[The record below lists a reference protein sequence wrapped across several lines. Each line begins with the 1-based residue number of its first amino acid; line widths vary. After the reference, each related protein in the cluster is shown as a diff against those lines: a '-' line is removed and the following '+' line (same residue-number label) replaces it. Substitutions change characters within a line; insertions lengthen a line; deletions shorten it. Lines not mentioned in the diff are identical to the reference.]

1 MRRDLRDFGD
11 RMLVVVRISRPLN
24 GIATFGIATWH
35 RDQSGL
41 SHFHVRT
48 CSYTLVAPR
57 PPGVGTQRAAT
68 RAFKHKQSNRHHGE
82 PLSPDPRHP
91 LPLASRTRDL
101 LLVALLRSL
110 ASSPGPLRTLQFRLP
125 PHPSSL
131 ARGVASTIPG
141 GRPRRQRSTGES
153 PRLCGGED
161 RTGGV
166 RDGGRCSVRAGERL
180 GGAGRGP
187 VSL

>member
-1 MRRDLRDFGD
+1 MASGRLASGPGIGIRVASPTFTY
-11 RMLVVVRISRPLN
+11 VRARTLWSPHPR
-24 GIATFGIATWH
+24 
-35 RDQSGL
+35 SGHAAR
-41 SHFHVRT
+41 SH
-48 CSYTLVAPR
+48 PR
-57 PPGVGTQRAAT
+57 IHKH
-68 RAFKHKQSNRHHGE
+68 KHKQSNRHHEE
-82 PLSPDPRHP
+82 PLSPDPHHP

-131 ARGVASTIPG
+131 ARGVVSTIPG

-166 RDGGRCSVRAGERL
+166 RDVWRCSVRAGERL